1 MSRLRSRCWRE
12 HPLNLIRVMPAK
24 GQDMQTSL
32 FLAKLLGPFFL
43 IVGASLLI
51 NRDGFRAIVD
61 EFMRSPALVFLT
73 GLMILP
79 AALAIVLVHNV
90 WTADWRV
97 LITILGWLSIVSAV
111 LRLAAPRLALDVGR
125 KLYAK
130 PNVITISAGIWIAI
144 GAVLCFFGYVR

>member
-1 MSRLRSRCWRE
+1 M
-12 HPLNLIRVMPAK
+12 N
-24 GQDMQTSL
+24 TSI
-32 FLAKLLGPFFL
+32 FLAKLIGPFFL

-51 NRDGFRAIVD
+51 NQAQFRAMVD

-79 AALAIVLVHNV
+79 IGLAIVLSHNV

-97 LITILGWLSIVSAV
+97 LITILGWLSIVSGT
-111 LRLAAPRLALDVGR
+111 LRLAAPTRALDMGR

-130 PNVITISAGIWIAI
+130 PNVLYVSAAIWLVV
-144 GAVLCFFGYVR
+144 GAVLTFFGYVR